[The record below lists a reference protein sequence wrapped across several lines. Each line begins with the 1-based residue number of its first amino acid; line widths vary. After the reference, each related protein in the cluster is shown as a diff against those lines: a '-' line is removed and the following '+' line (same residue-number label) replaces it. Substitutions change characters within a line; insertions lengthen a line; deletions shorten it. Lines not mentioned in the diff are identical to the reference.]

1 MQTHPATALLIIDM
15 FSRFDFPGAAQL
27 VPSAEAAASQI
38 RRLRDRFDARQWPV
52 IYANDNF
59 SEWKQDFRQQVAQCV
74 QDGGPA
80 ARIATM
86 LSPTAD
92 HYFVLKPKHSAFLA
106 SPLPILLAKLG
117 VRRLWLSGMTA
128 DSCVLAT
135 ALDANAR
142 EFEVRVAPEA
152 VAGLPAP
159 KRRAMALLANSGAA
173 QVERFRMPARG

>member
-1 MQTHPATALLIIDM
+1 MRDLERASGVGRETIRYYIGLGLLPEPARPKPNVADYGEEHV
-15 FSRFDFPGAAQL
+15 SR
-27 VPSAEAAASQI
+27 
-38 RRLRDRFDARQWPV
+38 
-52 IYANDNF
+52 
-59 SEWKQDFRQQVAQCV
+59 
-74 QDGGPA
+74 
-80 ARIATM
+80 
-86 LSPTAD
+86 
-92 HYFVLKPKHSAFLA
+92 
-106 SPLPILLAKLG
+106 LLAKLG

-152 VAGLPAP
+152 VAGLPAA

>member
-1 MQTHPATALLIIDM
+1 MQKHPATALLIIDM

-27 VPSAEAAASQI
+27 VPSAEKAARQI

-86 LSPTAD
+86 LSPTA
-92 HYFVLKPKHSAFLA
+92 

-152 VAGLPAP
+152 VAGLPAA